1 MKVLFLETVHSI
13 LRERLEA
20 AGHVCFDLTRTNSPL
35 ANHSD
40 AEGLV
45 IRSHIQADA
54 TLMNQLPQLKFI
66 ARSGAGMENVDL
78 LTAGHHGIEVFNS
91 PEGNQNSVGEHTL
104 GMLLALLN
112 NLRSAD
118 SSIRRGVWD
127 REGHR
132 GAELAS
138 QTVGIFG
145 YGHMGEAF
153 ASKLRGMGCSVIA
166 YDKYR
171 SGFGTKHVEE
181 VDLVEFKQRT
191 QILSIHC
198 NLTTETHGIFDR
210 ACLQSFAQ
218 SLVLLHTARG
228 PILRTADL
236 LDALQ
241 TGHVTHAALDVFER
255 ESGGFE
261 ALNGEGD
268 PVWTRLL
275 AHPRVLLSPH
285 VAGWTHESYFKL
297 SDVLADKILDWAG

>member
-1 MKVLFLETVHSI
+1 
-13 LRERLEA
+13 
-20 AGHVCFDLTRTNSPL
+20 
-35 ANHSD
+35 
-40 AEGLV
+40 
-45 IRSHIQADA
+45 
-54 TLMNQLPQLKFI
+54 
-66 ARSGAGMENVDL
+66 
-78 LTAGHHGIEVFNS
+78 
-91 PEGNQNSVGEHTL
+91 
-104 GMLLALLN
+104 
-112 NLRSAD
+112 
-118 SSIRRGVWD
+118 
-127 REGHR
+127 
-132 GAELAS
+132 
-138 QTVGIFG
+138 
-145 YGHMGEAF
+145 
-153 ASKLRGMGCSVIA
+153 MGCCVIA

-181 VDLVEFKQRT
+181 VDLAEFKQRT

-198 NLTTETHGIFDR
+198 NLTAETHGRFDR

-285 VAGWTHESYFKL
+285 VAGWTQESYFKL